1 MHGISSGLLAIHTVS
16 ALCTL
21 CHGLL
26 LRVGRGQIPSATR
39 ERQRRGSSEGTSL
52 LRIGRVG
59 CERIHLDG
67 ILELRQ
73 EIKMELS
80 KRDVSVNREKSRDGK
95 RKTRQKEGEAV
106 RGGKGIQKERPQER
120 EPQNGRNE

>member
-1 MHGISSGLLAIHTVS
+1 MHGISSGRLAIHTVS

-39 ERQRRGSSEGTSL
+39 ERQRRGGSEGTSL

-73 EIKMELS
+73 EIKDGTIKEIRKLES
-80 KRDVSVNREKSRDGK
+80 RKVARREENDASGRGG
-95 RKTRQKEGEAV
+95 EG
-106 RGGKGIQKERPQER
+106 RGGKVI
-120 EPQNGRNE
+120 